1 MKLGDDYERA
11 TPARILLV
19 EDSPSDQEL
28 TREAFAEVRLVNA
41 IDVVETGEEALD
53 FLYRRGS
60 YGAAARP
67 DVILLDLNLPGLD
80 GREVLATIKG
90 DEDLKRIPVIV
101 LTTSDD
107 EHDIYRSYGMHANCY
122 ITKPLDLGQFLK
134 VVRSIE
140 AFWLTIVRLPPFGVG

>member
-122 ITKPLDLGQFLK
+122 ITKPVDFRKFIAAMEILQT
-134 VVRSIE
+134 
-140 AFWLTIVRLPPFGVG
+140 FWLNLVKLPPNRH

>member
-107 EHDIYRSYGMHANCY
+107 ERDIARAYERHAAGY
-122 ITKPLDLGQFLK
+122 VVKQKAGSDFLRLIDL
-134 VVRSIE
+134 IE
-140 AFWLTIVRLPPFGVG
+140 HYWRIVEIPADA

>member
-1 MKLGDDYERA
+1 MALDDEYSRA

-28 TREAFAEVRLVNA
+28 TREAFACVRLVNT
-41 IDVVETGEEALD
+41 IDVVETGEDALD
-53 FLYRRGS
+53 FLYRRG
-60 YGAAARP
+60 AFARAQRP

-80 GREVLATIKG
+80 GREVLATVKA
-90 DEDLKRIPVIV
+90 DDDLKRIPVIV

-122 ITKPLDLGQFLK
+122 ITKPVDFGKFLAAMD
-134 VVRSIE
+134 VLQS
-140 AFWLTIVRLPPFGVG
+140 FWLNLVKLPPNPR